1 MQARDLMCAS
11 VITIRPD
18 AMVGEAARLM
28 LERNISC
35 LPVVD
40 DQDQLVGILTH
51 TDFGLHPKYQPL
63 AENVYSLLGAAMT
76 PQHIEEVSR
85 KVSSKLVKD
94 VMRHPVITVQEDS
107 SIAAVTELMLRR
119 EIHRLPVLRGSQL
132 ASIITNHDFLKLIAS
147 GKQGGEAA

>member
-63 AENVYSLLGAAMT
+63 AENLYSLLGSSTT
-76 PQHIEEVSR
+76 PHHIEEVSR
-85 KVSSKLVKD
+85 KVSSRLVKD
-94 VMRHPVITVQEDS
+94 VMRHPVITVQEDA
-107 SIAAVTELMLRR
+107 SIEEVTQLMLRQ
-119 EIHRLPVLRGSQL
+119 EIHRLPVMQGSQL
-132 ASIITNHDFLKLIAS
+132 VGIITRHDFLKLFAS
-147 GKQGGEAA
+147 GQQSGE